1 MTAVWERM
9 GTRKP
14 LAAGAMFAVA
24 AVIVLVALVMPKMAA
39 VKTQQKALDASVAQ
53 GQQLSAQVA
62 QLEQAKR
69 EAASV
74 KRRLD
79 SLEQQIPATVQ
90 LPLLIREVRKVADK
104 AAVDFIQISPGN
116 PTPSTAGSF
125 STIPTQITATGNYF
139 AVTEFLY
146 RLETLPRAVK
156 VTTITLA
163 PGPDGLPELQLQLS
177 TEMYT
182 TDMSAGPGSQPGPT
196 DASSAGTDGTTSP
209 TATTTTTGGA

>member
-9 GTRKP
+9 GQRKP

-24 AVIVLVALVMPKMAA
+24 AVIVLVALVMPKMSA
-39 VKTQQKALDASVAQ
+39 VKMQQKSLDTAVAQ

-79 SLEQQIPATVQ
+79 SLDEQIPATVQ
-90 LPLLIREVRKVADK
+90 LPQLIQQIRKVADK
-104 AAVDFIQISPGN
+104 AAVDFIQISPGS
-116 PTPSTAGSF
+116 PTPATDGSF
-125 STIPTQITATGNYF
+125 SIMPTQISATGNYF

-156 VTTITLA
+156 VTAITLGA
-163 PGPDGLPELQLQLS
+163 GPDGLPDLQLQLS

-196 DASSAGTDGTTSP
+196 SASAATA
-209 TATTTTTGGA
+209 ATTIGGA